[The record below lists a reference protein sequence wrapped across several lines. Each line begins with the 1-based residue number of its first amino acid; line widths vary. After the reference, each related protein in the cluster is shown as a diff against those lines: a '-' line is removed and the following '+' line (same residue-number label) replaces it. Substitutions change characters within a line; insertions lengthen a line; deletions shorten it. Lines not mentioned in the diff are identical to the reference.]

1 MQVDTELGIITECR
15 EVATNLR
22 RELWGLHTGN
32 DPLANP
38 EDLVLYKNAEAAYN
52 RWEELI
58 GRNKNRRDSKLLP
71 LHPLCKFENNVIK
84 ILKWWNFD

>member
-38 EDLVLYKNAEAAYN
+38 EDLVLYKDAEKAYKQ
-52 RWEELI
+52 WGKLL
-58 GRNKNRRDSKLLP
+58 NKNKSLEAKNKSPAFP
-71 LHPLCKFENNVIK
+71 LREFSNDVIK
-84 ILKWWNFD
+84 IFRWWNFD